1 MVAAVYEGG
10 SGTGSSGFCAAAAPE
25 ITHYNLRKNYDFWH
39 LMKHTIFAIVGG
51 GRARDL
57 DEEVGGR
64 GVFGCHVALLRRLG
78 ILGNEEG
85 GVGGRRRVPDGG
97 GSSAAAAPP
106 VK

>member
-1 MVAAVYEGG
+1 
-10 SGTGSSGFCAAAAPE
+10 
-25 ITHYNLRKNYDFWH
+25 
-39 LMKHTIFAIVGG
+39 MKRTIFAIVGG

-64 GVFGCHVALLRRLG
+64 GVFRHVALLRRRCLG

-85 GVGGRRRVPDGG
+85 GVRGRRRVPDGG
-97 GSSAAAAPP
+97 GSAAASAAAPP

>member
-1 MVAAVYEGG
+1 
-10 SGTGSSGFCAAAAPE
+10 
-25 ITHYNLRKNYDFWH
+25 
-39 LMKHTIFAIVGG
+39 MKRTIFAIVGR

-64 GVFGCHVALLRRLG
+64 GMFSHVALLRRRYLG

-97 GSSAAAAPP
+97 GTSATPAPP

>member
-1 MVAAVYEGG
+1 
-10 SGTGSSGFCAAAAPE
+10 
-25 ITHYNLRKNYDFWH
+25 
-39 LMKHTIFAIVGG
+39 MKRTIFAIVGG

-64 GVFGCHVALLRRLG
+64 SVFRCRVALLRRRCLG

-85 GVGGRRRVPDGG
+85 GVRGRRRVPDGG
-97 GSSAAAAPP
+97 GSAAASAAAPP

>member
-1 MVAAVYEGG
+1 MIKPRRL
-10 SGTGSSGFCAAAAPE
+10 SSSTSFPSIDESCVGRRN
-25 ITHYNLRKNYDFWH
+25 YYDFWH
-39 LMKHTIFAIVGG
+39 LIKRTIFAIVGG

-64 GVFGCHVALLRRLG
+64 GVFHCYVALLRRRYLG

-85 GVGGRRRVPDGG
+85 GVGGRRSVPDGG
-97 GSSAAAAPP
+97 GSSATTAPP